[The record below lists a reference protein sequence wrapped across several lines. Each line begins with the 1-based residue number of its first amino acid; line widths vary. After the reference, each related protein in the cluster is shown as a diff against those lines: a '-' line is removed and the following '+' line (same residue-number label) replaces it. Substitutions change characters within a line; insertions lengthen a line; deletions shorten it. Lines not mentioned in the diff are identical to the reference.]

1 MPDDKTKNIDVVGK
15 VGDFIKTWL
24 PIVITIGGL
33 ITGYFV
39 FKAEVRHQFEM
50 QQVETQALRNEIT
63 ALREQ
68 IETNRREWQRGVE
81 SELRTLREDAMR
93 RDFRIQNLERGGRN
107 GSGSSSPSG
116 FTSSP

>member
-1 MPDDKTKNIDVVGK
+1 MSEDKAKSVDVVGK

-33 ITGYFV
+33 VTGYFV

-50 QQVETQALRNEIT
+50 QQVEVQSLRSEIT
-63 ALREQ
+63 SLREQ

-81 SELRTLREDAMR
+81 GELRTLREDAMR
-93 RDFRIQNLERGGRN
+93 RDFRLQNLEGRRGG
-107 GSGSSSPSG
+107 GPTPSG
-116 FTSSP
+116 FTPVQ